1 MSYRRVKMTVRI
13 LMILPMDVIRTI
25 KIANSISE
33 ISDVIMLE
41 MKMQMN

>member
-1 MSYRRVKMTVRI
+1 MTVRI

-25 KIANSISE
+25 KIANSISK